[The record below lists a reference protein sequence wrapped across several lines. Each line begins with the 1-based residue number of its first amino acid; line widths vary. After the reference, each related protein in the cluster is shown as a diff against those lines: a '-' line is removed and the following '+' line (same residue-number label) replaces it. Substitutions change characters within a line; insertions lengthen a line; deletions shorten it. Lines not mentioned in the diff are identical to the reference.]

1 MDNFIRENYYNK
13 GEVMKRTGWTAKKLR
28 TLLKKP
34 DEIKTIGIKKIEYY
48 LKNKIENFEKEEE
61 INDKQENCLD
71 VIKET
76 IKNKLHKKWFKTNDS
91 QYVIHVGQTNSG
103 KTYNA
108 VKELKQ
114 SKSGL
119 YLCPLRLLAWEIYE
133 DFINDGLDCN
143 LITGEEKIINP
154 YAKITAS
161 TIEMCDYSKNYDVV
175 IIDECFMLSDKERG
189 RSWLKAICEINANK
203 VFLIVNEESLKLVEK
218 ILADL
223 NRNYEIKEHNR
234 LVPLEISP
242 STQSLKK
249 IPPRSILIT
258 FSRIDVLIY
267 KKLLETKGT
276 KVSVLYG
283 NLPPEVKK
291 EQIQRFITGK
301 SDIMISTDVIGMG
314 LNLPCDNVIF
324 LKTEKYD
331 GDDDRQLYPFEL
343 KQIAGR
349 AGRYLQSNQ
358 GTVSAIKHTDLIYI
372 KKNFFAV
379 QSFKES
385 FYGIDKDIFLSLP
398 QEKYYD
404 RFKCFATLTSIIPK
418 HMQYIKLEDMSKFLE
433 LAKYPLVNNLPPNL
447 AWAMFTMPVKEGNLE
462 FWQNSIQLLSNNKNI
477 KAPEIT
483 YPPINDVNS
492 LKECEDIV
500 SKLDLFFYFVNN
512 ILISKYIDSKNLI
525 ELEKIQKRKENIIQD
540 INDFLVNK
548 KLSNIKKCKSCQ
560 EPIGWTNFNYCK
572 ECWNNELEKI

>member
-1 MDNFIRENYYNK
+1 MDFNRDDYYNK
-13 GEVMKRTGWTAKKLR
+13 GEVMKRIGWTAKKMRQLI
-28 TLLKKP
+28 KKS
-34 DEIKTIGIKKIEYY
+34 DEIKTVGIKKVEYFLKSRVEMIE
-48 LKNKIENFEKEEE
+48 KQDIFVEKEPDSFGDIVE
-61 INDKQENCLD
+61 
-71 VIKET
+71 VIKDK
-76 IKNKLHKKWFKTNDS
+76 IHKKWFKSNDT
-91 QYVIHVGQTNSG
+91 QYVVHVGQTNSG

-114 SKSGL
+114 AQSGL

-133 DFINDGLDCN
+133 DFVNDGLDCN

-189 RSWLKAICEINANK
+189 RSWLKAICEVNANK
-203 VFLIVNEESLKLVEK
+203 VFLIVNEESLNLIEK
-218 ILADL
+218 ILTDL
-223 NRNYEIKEHNR
+223 NRNYEIRQHAR

-267 KKLLETKGT
+267 KKLLETKNN

-291 EQIQRFITGK
+291 EQIQRFISGK

-358 GTVSAIKHTDLIYI
+358 GTVSAIKHTDLNYI

-379 QSFKES
+379 QPFKES

-398 QEKYYD
+398 HIKYYD
-404 RFKCFATLTSIIPK
+404 RFKYFATLTSIVPK
-418 HMQYIKLEDMSKFLE
+418 HMQYIKLEDISKFLE
-433 LAKYPLVNNLPPNL
+433 LAKYPFVNHLTPHL

-462 FWQNSIQLLSNNKNI
+462 YWQDSVHLLSNNKNI
-477 KAPEIT
+477 KVPDIT
-483 YPPINDVNS
+483 HCPINDVNS

-512 ILISKYIDSKNLI
+512 MLISKYIDSKDLI
-525 ELEKIQKRKENIIQD
+525 ELEKTQKKKENIIQD

-548 KLSNIKKCKSCQ
+548 KLSNIKKCKTCQ

-572 ECWNNELEKI
+572 ECWNNELDEI